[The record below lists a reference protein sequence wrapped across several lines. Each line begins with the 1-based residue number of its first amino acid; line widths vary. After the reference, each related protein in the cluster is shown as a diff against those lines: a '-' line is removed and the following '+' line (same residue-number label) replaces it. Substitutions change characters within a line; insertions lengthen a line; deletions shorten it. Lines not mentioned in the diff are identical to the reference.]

1 MHPADRAS
9 LAEAAVTVAE
19 YRAAMLAKRAADA
32 GVSVAELL
40 ERCEVEARLHR
51 RSGELRY
58 DRRSGWPTLGYRAA
72 AMGRGWTVHNTSGA
86 PWQI

>member
-1 MHPADRAS
+1 M
-9 LAEAAVTVAE
+9 TVAE
-19 YRAAMLAKRAADA
+19 YRAAMLARKAAAA
-32 GVSVAELL
+32 GVSVAEFL
-40 ERCEVEARLHR
+40 ERGEAKARLHR
-51 RSGELRY
+51 RAGELRC